1 MKPILACI
9 DFSDTS
15 IPVLDEADRLAEA
28 LHAKIVLLHVEPLE
42 PDYVAF
48 DMGYAGTATVG
59 TTVTP
64 VEQRPAYQELQ
75 RWARRV
81 KAPDRQV
88 EVSYDHGLVIERIV
102 EQAEQ
107 HNARML
113 VMGSHGHGALYHL
126 LMGSVTAGVLKK
138 IARPVLVVPAQV
150 EGAVEVEAEADEAEA
165 A

>member
-28 LHAKIVLLHVEPLE
+28 LDAKIVVLHVEPLE

-48 DMGYAGTATVG
+48 DMGYAAPT

-64 VEQRPAYQELQ
+64 VEQRAAYSELQ
-75 RWARRV
+75 RWAKRL

-88 EVSYDHGLVIERIV
+88 ETVYDHGLVIDRIV
-102 EQAEQ
+102 ASAGD
-107 HNARML
+107 HDAGML

-126 LMGSVTAGVLKK
+126 LMGSVTEGVLRKVN
-138 IARPVLVVPAQV
+138 RPVLVVPAQ
-150 EGAVEVEAEADEAEA
+150 EPSANESDKDDQP
-165 A
+165 

>member
-28 LHAKIVLLHVEPLE
+28 LGVKIVVLHVEPLE

-48 DMGYAGTATVG
+48 DMGYAAPT

-64 VEQRPAYQELQ
+64 VEQRAAYNELG
-75 RWARRV
+75 RWAKRL

-88 EVSYDHGLVIERIV
+88 ETVYDHGLVIDRIV
-102 EQAEQ
+102 AQAQE
-107 HNARML
+107 HDARML
-113 VMGSHGHGALYHL
+113 IMGSHGHGALYHL
-126 LMGSVTAGVLKK
+126 LMGSVTEGVLRK
-138 IARPVLVVPAQV
+138 INRPVLVVPALQRSAKGK
-150 EGAVEVEAEADEAEA
+150 EKQNRESEA

>member
-28 LHAKIVLLHVEPLE
+28 LGARIVVLHVEPLE

-48 DMGYAGTATVG
+48 DMGYAATSTAT

-64 VEQRPAYQELQ
+64 VEQRPAYQELN
-75 RWARRV
+75 RWAKRL

-88 EVSYDHGLVIERIV
+88 ETVYDHGLVIERIV
-102 EQAEQ
+102 EQAK
-107 HNARML
+107 AYDPCML

-126 LMGSVTAGVLKK
+126 LMGSVTAGVLKRVR
-138 IARPVLVVPAQV
+138 RPVLVVPAQD
-150 EGAVEVEAEADEAEA
+150 EGEAKEADR
-165 A
+165 